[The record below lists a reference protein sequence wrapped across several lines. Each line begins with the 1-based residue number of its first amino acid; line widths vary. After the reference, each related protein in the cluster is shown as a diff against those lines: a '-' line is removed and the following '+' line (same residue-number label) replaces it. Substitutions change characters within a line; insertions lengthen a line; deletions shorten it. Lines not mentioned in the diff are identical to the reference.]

1 MTGTSSHLRLILASG
16 SAGRRE
22 LLEKA
27 GWPFEVIPSGVEEPD
42 GKDVTDPRAFVQD
55 LAWRKAAAVA
65 RAVST
70 PALVVAADS
79 VVWHEGAIIG
89 KPTDLDDARC
99 ILSRLA
105 GTTHELWTGVCVW
118 RTSDGIQVCW
128 QEVSRVRF
136 KSLSAEE
143 LENLLATG
151 DWQGKSGGYGI
162 QGDADPYLTVETGTI
177 SNVIGLPME
186 TLTKVR
192 RLLESDFTQ

>member
-1 MTGTSSHLRLILASG
+1 MTGAHGHLRLILASS

-27 GWPFEVIPSGVEEPD
+27 GWHFDVMPSGIAEPD
-42 GKDVTDPRAFVQD
+42 GKDVTDPRIFVQD

-65 RAVST
+65 QSIT
-70 PALVVAADS
+70 IPALVIAADS
-79 VVWHEGAIIG
+79 VVWHLGGIIG
-89 KPTDLDDARC
+89 KPADLDDARR

-136 KSLSAEE
+136 KALTPSE
-143 LENLLATG
+143 LETLLATG

-162 QGDADPYLTVETGTI
+162 QGEADPYLTVETGTI
-177 SNVIGLPME
+177 SNVVGLPME
-186 TLTKVR
+186 TLTKVL
-192 RLLESDFTQ
+192 RLLMSHSGV